1 MKYTS
6 NPQVHVQ
13 VHVQVP
19 YIVLCDSLIAA
30 NPFLT
35 VFMTVEATGGVKC
48 SETPPTDWM
57 CE

>member
-1 MKYTS
+1 MYV
-6 NPQVHVQ
+6 QVDVQ

-19 YIVLCDSLIAA
+19 YIVLQCDSLIAA

-48 SETPPTDWM
+48 SETPPTD
-57 CE
+57 